1 MRTSS
6 FGGRRRALL
15 KKIQFAMEVSKEF
28 ALDDNTL
35 GWYGSTKHK
44 YIYYTEY
51 GGSISDSLG
60 LLYGTWGAQRRWMPC
75 RSIAH
80 DLGL

>member
-6 FGGRRRALL
+6 FGGGRRRALL
-15 KKIQFAMEVSKEF
+15 KKIQFAMEVSEEF

-60 LLYGTWGAQRRWMPC
+60 LLYGTKGSAEKMDAMSFNC
-75 RSIAH
+75 A
-80 DLGL
+80 